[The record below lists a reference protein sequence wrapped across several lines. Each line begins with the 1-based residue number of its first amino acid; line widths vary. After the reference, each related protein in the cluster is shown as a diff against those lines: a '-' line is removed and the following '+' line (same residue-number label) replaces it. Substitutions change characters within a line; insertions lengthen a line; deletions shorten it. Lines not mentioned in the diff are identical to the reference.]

1 MRGKKNI
8 LFLLRLLFN
17 YSRYCSKEKRG
28 QGNNSPKAR
37 LDKGS
42 SIGRVTSRSRRRPAA
57 GRHGMLQENN
67 KQKFARNFGFKMILA
82 GGYQMRAVAVMRSFP
97 MYGYK
102 VMINFRT
109 SSFTDCS
116 RVLPSLFLGLTLLSV
131 SSYVLIP
138 LLPFFLASAIFPLGL
153 LFGLFLRRKICNNF
167 CYVSAEIRKSLR
179 KEVYFLPT
187 DKTTCRNFEL
197 PIIAQLCY
205 LLFLPYISLFL

>member
-1 MRGKKNI
+1 LCKWIPFTSTTLGLRVCNYFQSNCTFYPDEKNIRLIKWYRIARKKNV
-8 LFLLRLLFN
+8 LFLFRLLFN
-17 YSRYCSKEKRG
+17 YSRYCSKEERG

-116 RVLPSLFLGLTLLSV
+116 RVLPSLFPGLPLLSV

-138 LLPFFLASAIFPLGL
+138 LLPFF
-153 LFGLFLRRKICNNF
+153 
-167 CYVSAEIRKSLR
+167 
-179 KEVYFLPT
+179 
-187 DKTTCRNFEL
+187 
-197 PIIAQLCY
+197 
-205 LLFLPYISLFL
+205 

>member
-1 MRGKKNI
+1 MD
-8 LFLLRLLFN
+8 
-17 YSRYCSKEKRG
+17 KE
-28 QGNNSPKAR
+28 
-37 LDKGS
+37 S

-109 SSFTDCS
+109 SSFTDCL
-116 RVLPSLFLGLTLLSV
+116 RVLPSLFLGLPFLSV
-131 SSYVLIP
+131 SSYVFIP
-138 LLPFFLASAIFPLGL
+138 LLPFFSLCNLSGHLF
-153 LFGLFLRRKICNNF
+153 LFGLFLWRKICNNF

-179 KEVYFLPT
+179 KEVYFFSLI
-187 DKTTCRNFEL
+187 KQLVESLNCR
-197 PIIAQLCY
+197 
-205 LLFLPYISLFL
+205 